1 MRRIYSLIGVSL
13 LFASLGAATDWSTM
27 EAFLG
32 YNLVRFNPNS
42 NFVPSFNAN
51 GGSGQFVYNFDKWFG
66 VALDMG
72 AVNRGT
78 LNYFNA
84 NNNALSANVNTTVM
98 NLVAGPRFTYQN
110 HSRFIPFGQVLFGGA
125 WAWLSTPIT
134 LASGQVIRFPSG
146 VVVSNPSLPFQ
157 SRLTA
162 SNSGFAMLVGGGV
175 DLKINRH
182 VTFRP
187 IEADYYLT
195 RADHLLTDLA
205 NIANNTPIV
214 TGNNSNRN
222 NFRYAAGVNFF
233 FGPAR

>member
-32 YNLVRFNPNS
+32 YNLVRFSPNS

-84 NNNALSANVNTTVM
+84 SNNSLSANVNTTVM
-98 NLVAGPRFTYQN
+98 NLVVGPRFTYQN

-146 VVVSNPSLPFQ
+146 VVVSNPSPPFQ
-157 SRLTA
+157 SQLTA
-162 SNSGFAMLVGGGV
+162 SNSGFAMLAGGGV
-175 DLKINRH
+175 DIKINKH

-187 IEADYYLT
+187 VEADYYMT
-195 RADHLLTDLA
+195 RVDHLVADLA
-205 NIANNTPIV
+205 NIANNIPIV
-214 TGNNSNRN
+214 TRNRDRN